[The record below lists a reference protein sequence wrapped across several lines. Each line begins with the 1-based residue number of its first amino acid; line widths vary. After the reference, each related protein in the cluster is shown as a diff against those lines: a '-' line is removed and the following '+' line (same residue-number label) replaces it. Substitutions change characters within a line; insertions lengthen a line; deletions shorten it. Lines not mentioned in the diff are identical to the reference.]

1 LKKDVEKKKQNK
13 KKKKKGAADELSEN
27 LGFEII

>member
-1 LKKDVEKKKQNK
+1 MLKKKNKTK